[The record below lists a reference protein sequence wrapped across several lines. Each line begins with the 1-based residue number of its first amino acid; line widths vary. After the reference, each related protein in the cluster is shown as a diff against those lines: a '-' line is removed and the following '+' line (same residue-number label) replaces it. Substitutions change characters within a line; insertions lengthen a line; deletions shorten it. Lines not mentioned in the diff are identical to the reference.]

1 MTTVYV
7 VQHVRDED
15 GQDEDVKMIGVYS
28 SRENAAEAVDRM
40 KQQPGFS
47 DWPDGFHIDAYPVD
61 QDHWA
66 EGFVDL

>member
-1 MTTVYV
+1 MTVYV

-15 GQDEDVKMIGVYS
+15 GPDEDIKLIGVYS
-28 SRENAAEAVDRM
+28 TSESAAAAVERL
-40 KQQPGFS
+40 KEQPGFS
-47 DWPDGFHIDAYPVD
+47 DWPNGFSVDAYPVD